1 MLFTA
6 NYNYKPVLRHI
17 ESIVWY
23 LSCGLKFSANLFI
36 AMNAFLQPILLW
48 KPCVVVSHCSAMV
61 VPRVRC
67 APSHVPLSAVGRRE
81 FRFCISRIFYPADD
95 HHIPVRERPCHI
107 WRRGTMHCRRRRR
120 PTPCIIGLSSPLWT
134 SRVLCALEDIFF
146 WRTYLGRLKFECLG
160 YVFINNVLHLLLNI
174 FRYDTIWDG
183 KCDLVKL

>member
-146 WRTYLGRLKFECLG
+146 WRTYF
-160 YVFINNVLHLLLNI
+160 VL
-174 FRYDTIWDG
+174 FRVVD
-183 KCDLVKL
+183 